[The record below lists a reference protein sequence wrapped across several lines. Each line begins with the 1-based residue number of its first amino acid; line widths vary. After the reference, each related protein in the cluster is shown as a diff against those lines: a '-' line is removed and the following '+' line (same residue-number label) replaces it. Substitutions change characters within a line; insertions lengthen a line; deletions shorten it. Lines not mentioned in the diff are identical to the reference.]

1 MPRLIKL
8 LQNTIS
14 FILNLTPFFFP
25 LVVNIES
32 YKLIFGLIFGTVNV
46 KYEKESKFKH

>member
-8 LQNTIS
+8 LQNTFS
-14 FILNLTPFFFP
+14 FILNLTTFFS
-25 LVVNIES
+25 LEVTIES
-32 YKLIFGLIFGTVNV
+32 YKLIFGTVNV